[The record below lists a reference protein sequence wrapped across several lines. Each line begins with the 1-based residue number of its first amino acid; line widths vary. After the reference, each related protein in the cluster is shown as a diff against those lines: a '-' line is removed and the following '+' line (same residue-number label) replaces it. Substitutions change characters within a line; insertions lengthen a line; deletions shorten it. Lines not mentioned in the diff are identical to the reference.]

1 MAGAGRNNIK
11 KEDREKFNLLI
22 IQLDNKTTT
31 DANKLGRGLKW
42 YGKRLTILR
51 SIYNKTI
58 IELCVFFNVSS
69 STLSSW
75 ETNKVKPSKEEIE
88 RLAFLFEV
96 NPSFFTD
103 KNVNVTI
110 NEQLT
115 IKENGNNL
123 C

>member
-1 MAGAGRNNIK
+1 MAGAGKNHIK

-22 IQLDNKTTT
+22 IQLDNKSTT
-31 DANKLGRGLKW
+31 DANKLGRELKW
-42 YGKRLTILR
+42 YGKRLTMLR
-51 SIYNKTI
+51 LIYNKTI

-103 KNVNVTI
+103 KSVDVTI

-115 IKENGNNL
+115 IKEL
-123 C
+123 W